1 MLISISNLTK
11 SYKTRH
17 GASRLT
23 VLSDFNLDI
32 GRGESFG
39 FLGPNGAG
47 KSTLIK
53 ILMDFIRYDSGTITI
68 EGKAIASPDV
78 RKKIGY
84 LPENPTFYSHLT
96 AEEILKFGGKIAG
109 IKTKE
114 LNRRIDELLVRLN
127 LIHAKKQKL
136 RTYSK
141 GMVQRTGIAYA
152 LVHDPEICIFDE
164 PMSGLDPMGRKLIS
178 DLIIDMRNQGKTIF
192 FSSHIL
198 SDVEKLCDRIGI
210 LNKGQLLYCGSLKDF
225 TSNNDDIETA
235 FVNLIETDNGK
246 QV

>member
-11 SYKTRH
+11 RYRTRH

-23 VLSDFNLDI
+23 VLSNFNLDI
-32 GRGESFG
+32 GKGESFG

-68 EGKAIASPDV
+68 DGKTSSSPDV
-78 RKKIGY
+78 RKRIGY

-109 IKTKE
+109 IKTKA

-152 LVHDPEICIFDE
+152 LIHDPEICIFDE

-178 DLIIDMRNQGKTIF
+178 DFIIDMRNQGKTIF

-210 LNKGQLLYCGSLKDF
+210 LNKGKLLYCGSLEEF
-225 TSNNDDIETA
+225 TSSNHDIETA
-235 FVNLIETDNGK
+235 FVNLIESDHG
-246 QV
+246 